1 MGPSPTTVLPRTLM
15 GGGAA
20 NQLLVV
26 GSHRIACTYKEEVGG
41 TCDKVHHDL
50 LSLPHSLSNQSIRR
64 SNGRKLHTAP
74 STQAPQSH
82 RLVPDPD
89 LLLIHRAGGCL
100 VDLLPRLRQVPLRR
114 LLRCQV
120 LRPRPPVRYANPNPK
135 DLSHSIT
142 LDRLDAALTD
152 QKNDQKL

>member
-1 MGPSPTTVLPRTLM
+1 M
-15 GGGAA
+15 GGGLPTNSWLWAP
-20 NQLLVV
+20 
-26 GSHRIACTYKEEVGG
+26 IALH
-41 TCDKVHHDL
+41 VHIRRRSGARVTKFIMTF
-50 LSLPHSLSNQSIRR
+50 SLPHSLSNQSIRR